1 MTHLTG
7 PSGSPGAKRANPQRW
22 PDFHSPVSMGIGM
35 WTPREG
41 GQGGS
46 LPQRLSLKGL
56 MAKGSLLTAL
66 LVAHTVSPSLPG
78 VWMTHFYFPHGVEEQ
93 WGGSSP

>member
-7 PSGSPGAKRANPQRW
+7 PSGSPGAKRANLQRW

-35 WTPREG
+35 WTPLPG
-41 GQGGS
+41 CDLGQGGS

-56 MAKGSLLTAL
+56 MAEGSLLTAL
-66 LVAHTVSPSLPG
+66 LAARTVSPSLPG
-78 VWMTHFYFPHGVEEQ
+78 FG
-93 WGGSSP
+93 